1 MTTSHLK
8 AAELQW
14 PLTVLYDSNSKV
26 SARELADLKSK
37 DKGGRIK
44 AVDISAPEVSAADYG
59 VSGKLGNEV
68 YVRDAAGHVYTG
80 ATALEAAYE
89 AVGMGSYFRFTRLP
103 AYDCTPGRL
112 SGH

>member
-14 PLTVLYDSNSKV
+14 PLTILYDGNSKV
-26 SARELADLKSK
+26 STRELADLTSK
-37 DKGGRIK
+37 DKAGRLK
-44 AVDISAPEVSAADYG
+44 ALDVSTPEVNAAEYG
-59 VSGKLGNEV
+59 ASQSLGNEV